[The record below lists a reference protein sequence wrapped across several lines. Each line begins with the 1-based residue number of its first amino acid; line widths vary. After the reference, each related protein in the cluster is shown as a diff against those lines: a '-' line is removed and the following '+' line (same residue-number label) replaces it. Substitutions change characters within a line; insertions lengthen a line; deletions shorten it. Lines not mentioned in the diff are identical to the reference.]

1 MGENSSHADTIAA
14 GLQRQLDVIYA
25 MIHNKSIATAP
36 PQSTDDDN
44 SNSSNNDTSGVD
56 KEKQEQKSEI
66 QKLNNR
72 IKHLVRAL
80 DAKDREIQQLRRERS
95 M

>member
-1 MGENSSHADTIAA
+1 MSENSSHADTIAA
-14 GLQRQLDVIYA
+14 GLQRQLDEIYS
-25 MIHNKSIATAP
+25 MIQNKSIATAP

-44 SNSSNNDTSGVD
+44 NNSNNGTSGVD
-56 KEKQEQKSEI
+56 KEKQEQQSEI
-66 QKLNNR
+66 EKLNNR

-80 DAKDREIQQLRRERS
+80 DAKDREIQQLRKEKR